1 VSGAV
6 CCVCGKR
13 ITDRFWC
20 CEHCAR
26 EHGLNG
32 LATWPEWAKF
42 LQCDEKRRRQRRDA
56 RVQVIALS
64 DLSTEVAGEL
74 ERQWYGERED

>member
-1 VSGAV
+1 MSGAV
-6 CCVCGKR
+6 CCICGAR
-13 ITDRFWC
+13 ITERFWC

-26 EHGLNG
+26 EHSLNG

-64 DLSTEVAGEL
+64 DLSTEEAGEL
-74 ERQWYGERED
+74 EREWYGERED